1 MSKIGDNSGSVDAG
15 HLLAFIERIET
26 LEENKREI
34 LGDIK
39 EVYSEADG
47 SGYDIKIIRKIVSM
61 RRVDVA
67 KRREEEAIIGL
78 YLSAL
83 GMLADAPLG
92 DAAMSSARHNLT
104 VDLGLRRGGG
114 A

>member
-1 MSKIGDNSGSVDAG
+1 MNNTGHNSGAVDAG

-34 LGDIK
+34 SGDIK
-39 EVYSEADG
+39 EVYDESKGA
-47 SGYDIKIIRKIVSM
+47 GYDIKIIRKIVSM

-67 KRREEEAIIGL
+67 KRREEEEILGL

-83 GMLADAPLG
+83 GMLADTPLG
-92 DAAMSSARHNLT
+92 QFAVTASGAM
-104 VDLGLRRGGG
+104 RGGG
-114 A
+114 T